1 MHACAD
7 AVYGIENITFHRASN
22 VPAGCVAAKAVKTQS
37 EILAQLKI
45 LQKKNLIEDLEKVEK
60 YEVEHF
66 SCSKKCKISEISMYF
81 YSWADQDHQ

>member
-22 VPAGCVAAKAVKTQS
+22 VRAGCVAAKAVKTQS

-45 LQKKNLIEDLEKVEK
+45 LQKMNLLEDLEKNPL
-60 YEVEHF
+60 
-66 SCSKKCKISEISMYF
+66 
-81 YSWADQDHQ
+81 

>member
-22 VPAGCVAAKAVKTQS
+22 VREGCVAAKTVKTQS

-45 LQKKNLIEDLEKVEK
+45 LQKMNLLEDLEKCHK
-60 YEVEHF
+60 NRTNDDR
-66 SCSKKCKISEISMYF
+66 SSED
-81 YSWADQDHQ
+81 ALGPKHRQR